1 MYVANSIMQ
10 NTMQNDML
18 SEYAIFQ
25 QNPAQYLLSKGLNVP
40 VNMLNDPQTAVQY
53 IISSGQGT
61 PEQLNQFKT
70 MLNMFHK

>member
-1 MYVANSIMQ
+1 MANSIMQ
-10 NTMQNDML
+10 NNMQNDIL

-40 VNMLNDPQTAVQY
+40 VNMLNDPQNAVQY

>member
-1 MYVANSIMQ
+1 MANSIMQ
-10 NTMQNDML
+10 NNMQNDIL
-18 SEYAIFQ
+18 SEYSIFQ

-40 VNMLNDPQTAVQY
+40 VNMLNDPQNAVQY

>member
-1 MYVANSIMQ
+1 MANSIMQ
-10 NTMQNDML
+10 NCWQNDIQ

-40 VNMLNDPQTAVQY
+40 VNMLNDPMTAVQY

>member
-1 MYVANSIMQ
+1 MANSIMQ
-10 NTMQNDML
+10 NNMQNDIL

-25 QNPAQYLLSKGLNVP
+25 QNPAQYLLSKGLNIP
-40 VNMLNDPQTAVQY
+40 VNMLNDPQNAVQY

>member
-1 MYVANSIMQ
+1 MANSIMQ